1 MCCNFAGNC
10 AYRIHFAVTKKFP
23 RYLATKN
30 AVNLKGISFLLSQN
44 KIPKNPRTWTKGVRS
59 FVNAYCNKVQSCSFL
74 VSFFITAR
82 QICKKT
88 FSNTFCCLYTKY
100 VLLSYF
106 ISNED
111 NWVCEKSHTKYS
123 FLFLMLIFYCKIV
136 YFFIFNFY
144 CKIVLPNVS
153 EFAEIMTCE
162 SYWGSLIRVY
172 CTS

>member
-1 MCCNFAGNC
+1 M
-10 AYRIHFAVTKKFP
+10 
-23 RYLATKN
+23 
-30 AVNLKGISFLLSQN
+30 
-44 KIPKNPRTWTKGVRS
+44 
-59 FVNAYCNKVQSCSFL
+59 
-74 VSFFITAR
+74 
-82 QICKKT
+82 
-88 FSNTFCCLYTKY
+88 
-100 VLLSYF
+100 LLSYF

-162 SYWGSLIRVY
+162 SMQEEATEEARLG
-172 CTS
+172 CTVLAKFRL